1 MPGRGAAPQARHLA
15 HLETRVV
22 GQLLVALQRRRLLV
36 FGCGQRPTLTRTHQ
50 GGSGDGKRDAPS
62 AWPLGRRTWRSG
74 GYTTLLFT
82 CVSKQVRAE
91 WGRRRPTR
99 LALLGGAATPS
110 CPCRPGRT
118 PAAGPPQCPATHG
131 ASPGARGCQVGVT
144 ASSWQ
149 PRTHRDVQPLAQ
161 DFPGAGD
168 HLELDHGQRAP
179 PSLARLL
186 RSESARSKI
195 HVCSAPRGARAP
207 GFSQACW
214 WRHGRRSQ
222 RYGAG
227 DGAWSCAVAASQL
240 VACPPESHSR
250 ALRRVTPAGG
260 AGRGGAEI
268 SGGRCAREDG
278 CAGEAGRPGAG

>member
-22 GQLLVALQRRRLLV
+22 GQLLVALQRRRLLA

-82 CVSKQVRAE
+82 CASKQVRAE

-99 LALLGGAATPS
+99 LALLGSAATPS

-118 PAAGPPQCPATHG
+118 PAAGPPQCPATHR

-179 PSLARLL
+179 PES
-186 RSESARSKI
+186 RSTAAFGKRAVENPCVQRPSRSTCTRI
-195 HVCSAPRGARAP
+195 LTGV
-207 GFSQACW
+207 
-214 WRHGRRSQ
+214 
-222 RYGAG
+222 
-227 DGAWSCAVAASQL
+227 L
-240 VACPPESHSR
+240 VAPWPPIPAIWSR
-250 ALRRVTPAGG
+250 
-260 AGRGGAEI
+260 
-268 SGGRCAREDG
+268 
-278 CAGEAGRPGAG
+278 